1 MLSLALRTLR
11 FRLGGFVATFIAMF
25 FGAALIMACG
35 GLMESGVRD
44 AVPAQRFAAAPIVVA
59 GDQKYDGSQLSER
72 VRLDQAR
79 LRAVEDVP
87 GVERAVADASF
98 PVAVVRDGHPVT
110 HLSDSATSDE
120 HRPLGHGWDSARLAP
135 YTLTSGSRPGKA
147 GDVVL
152 DSGLAE
158 LAGAHVGDQVRIVA
172 AGRTQEFQLTGIV
185 KQSGG
190 RTASQPAVF
199 FGDEQ
204 AAAFSGGDTVDA
216 IGVLPKPG
224 TDVTELR
231 DRIDK
236 ALDGAAAVTLTGDNR
251 GLAEFP
257 QAAAGQENLIMLSAI
272 FGGWAILV
280 AMFGASSTLGLTVQQ
295 RQREMALL
303 KAIGTTPSQLRRMIL
318 GETLVVSV
326 LASVL
331 GCLPGALLSDLLF
344 DKLVDAGIISGA
356 VEFRQSLAP
365 AVVAVVAS
373 LLAAVGAAYITARKV
388 AETRATEA
396 LASSAIE
403 GRWLTRTRIVLSV
416 LFLVGGVGM
425 AVMTVTMMK
434 GDLTAS
440 TAGPA
445 CIMWAIGLALLAPG
459 FTKAIVWLL
468 QGPLRALT
476 GLTGYMAV
484 LNSRAHTIRMAST
497 ITPIILLTGVASGT
511 LYMQQIED
519 ASNRAARN
527 GVLRAD
533 DVVTSSAGGFAPG
546 TLDRVRQ
553 VPGVDAASS
562 YVTSTGF
569 VQSPEDTGQTGDG
582 WPLQGIDDAG
592 SLTVHAA
599 TGSLSDLRGD
609 SVALPVEHAESLG
622 RKVGDTVTL
631 RLGDGTPVKVRVVAT
646 YHPKGDA
653 TALLMPAPLLAPHT
667 TDGVAKQ
674 ILVHHAA
681 GTDPARVTAA
691 VTALVKDQPGVEVS
705 DSGALTAGRTGGQQQ
720 LATINYLVVGLIVGY
735 TAISVINT
743 LIAATGRRR
752 REFGLQQLTG
762 FTRKQVMAMMSVE
775 SVLTAIVGVFLG
787 TVAATITFFPYSLA
801 KLDKV
806 VPSVPLWIY
815 LTVVACA
822 VVITFAATLLPTW
835 RATRFRPVEAATA
848 AA

>member
-1 MLSLALRTLR
+1 MLSLALHTLR

-44 AVPAQRFAAAPIVVA
+44 AVPAQRLAAAPIVVA
-59 GDQKYDGSQLSER
+59 GDQEYDGSQLAER
-72 VRLDQAR
+72 VRLDQAQVR
-79 LRAVEDVP
+79 TVEGVA
-87 GVERAVADASF
+87 GVERAVTDVSF
-98 PVAVVRDGHPVT
+98 PVAVVRDGRPVT
-110 HLSDSATSDE
+110 PLSDGATGDE
-120 HRPLGHGWDSARLAP
+120 HRQLGHGWTSAQLAP
-135 YTLTSGSRPGKA
+135 YTLTAGARPGAA

-152 DSGLAE
+152 DTHLAE
-158 LAGAHVGDQVRIVA
+158 RAGAGVGDPVRVVA
-172 AGRTQEFQLTGIV
+172 DGRTREYRLTGIV
-185 KQSGG
+185 EQSGG

-199 FGDEQ
+199 FSDEQ
-204 AAAFSGGDTVDA
+204 AAALRGDDTVDA
-216 IGVLPKPG
+216 IGVLPAPG
-224 TDVTELR
+224 TDTAELR

-236 ALDGAAAVTLTGDNR
+236 ALDGAAVTLTGDNR

-257 QAAAGQENLIMLSAI
+257 QAAASQQNLVMLSAI
-272 FGGWAILV
+272 FGGWAVLV

-318 GETLVVSV
+318 SETLVISV

-331 GCLPGALLSDLLF
+331 GCLPGALLSGLLF

-373 LLAAVGAAYITARKV
+373 LLASVGAAYITARKI
-388 AETRATEA
+388 AATRATDA
-396 LASSAIE
+396 LASSAAE

-416 LFLVGGVGM
+416 LFLAGGAGM
-425 AVMTVTMMK
+425 AVMTVTMME

-468 QGPLRALT
+468 QGPVRALT

-484 LNSRAHTIRMAST
+484 LNARAHTIRLAST
-497 ITPIILLTGVASGT
+497 ITPIILLTGVATGT

-527 GVLRAD
+527 GVLRTD
-533 DVVTSSAGGFAPG
+533 DVLTARAGGFAPG
-546 TLDRVRQ
+546 TLERVRQ
-553 VPGVDAASS
+553 VPGVEAASS

-569 VQSPEDTGQTGDG
+569 VQSPEDARQTGDG
-582 WPLQGIDDAG
+582 WPLQGVDDAKN
-592 SLTVHAA
+592 LTVGAA

-622 RKVGDTVTL
+622 REVGETVAL
-631 RLGDGTPVKVRVVAT
+631 RLGDGTPVTVKVVAT
-646 YHPKGDA
+646 YQPEGDA
-653 TALLMPAPLLAPHT
+653 TALLLPAPLLAAHT
-667 TDGVAKQ
+667 TDGVARQ

-681 GTDPARVTAA
+681 GTDPAEVTAA

-743 LIAATGRRR
+743 LIAATARRR

-762 FTRKQVMAMMSVE
+762 FTRKQVMTMMGLE
-775 SVLTAIVGVFLG
+775 SVLTSVVGVLLG

-801 KLDKV
+801 KLDEL

-815 LTVVACA
+815 LTVVAGA
-822 VVITFAATLLPTW
+822 VVITAAATLLPTW
-835 RATRFRPVEAATA
+835 RATSSRPVEAATA

>member
-11 FRLGGFVATFIAMF
+11 FRLGGFVATFIAVF
-25 FGAALIMACG
+25 FGAALVMACG
-35 GLMESGVRD
+35 GLMESGIRD

-59 GDQKYDGSQLSER
+59 GDQEHDGYQLTER
-72 VRLDQAR
+72 VRLDQAQV
-79 LRAVEDVP
+79 RAVEGVA

-98 PVAVVRDGHPVT
+98 PVAVVRDGRPVT
-110 HLSDSATSDE
+110 SPSDGAAGDE
-120 HRPLGHGWDSARLAP
+120 HRELGHGWNSAQLAP
-135 YTLTSGSRPGKA
+135 YTLTAGARPGAA

-152 DSGLAE
+152 DTGLAE
-158 LAGAHVGDQVRIVA
+158 RAGVDVGDQVRIVA
-172 AGRTQEFQLTGIV
+172 DGRTREYRLTGIV
-185 KQSGG
+185 EQAGG
-190 RTASQPAVF
+190 RAASQPAVF
-199 FGDEQ
+199 FSDEQ
-204 AAAFSGGDTVDA
+204 AAALRGDDTVDA
-216 IGVLPKPG
+216 IGVLPTSG
-224 TDVTELR
+224 TDIAELR
-231 DRIDK
+231 DRVDE
-236 ALDGAAAVTLTGDNR
+236 ALDGATVTLTGDNR

-257 QAAAGQENLIMLSAI
+257 RAAAGQENLIMLSAI

-280 AMFGASSTLGLTVQQ
+280 AMFGAASTLGLTVRQ

-303 KAIGTTPSQLRRMIL
+303 KAIGTTPSQLRRMVL
-318 GETLVVSV
+318 SETLAISV
-326 LASVL
+326 PASVL
-331 GCLPGALLSDLLF
+331 GCLPGALLSGLLF
-344 DKLVDAGIISGA
+344 DELVDAGIVSGA

-373 LLAAVGAAYITARKV
+373 LLASVGAAYITARKI
-388 AETRATEA
+388 AGTRATDA
-396 LASSAIE
+396 LASSVTE
-403 GRWLTRTRIVLSV
+403 GHWLTRTRIVLSV
-416 LFLVGGVGM
+416 LFLAGGVGM
-425 AVMTVTMMK
+425 AVMTVTMMT

-459 FTKAIVWLL
+459 FTKAIVRLL
-468 QGPLRALT
+468 QGPMRALT
-476 GLTGYMAV
+476 GLAGYMAV
-484 LNSRAHTIRMAST
+484 LNARANTTRLAST
-497 ITPIILLTGVASGT
+497 ATPIVLLIGVATGT

-519 ASNRAARN
+519 ASNRAAHT

-533 DVVTSSAGGFAPG
+533 DVLTAGAGGFAPG

-553 VPGVDAASS
+553 VPGVGAASS

-569 VQSPEDTGQTGDG
+569 VQSPEDAEQTGDG
-582 WPLQGIDDAG
+582 RPLQGVDDANN
-592 SLTVHAA
+592 LTVRAV

-622 RKVGDTVTL
+622 REVGDTITL
-631 RLGDGTPVKVRVVAT
+631 RLGDGTPVTVEVVAT
-646 YHPKGDA
+646 YQPRGDA
-653 TALLMPAPLLAPHT
+653 TALLMPASLLAAHT

-674 ILVHHAA
+674 ILVRHAA
-681 GTDPARVTAA
+681 GADPAEVTAA
-691 VTALVKDQPGVEVS
+691 VTSLVGDQPGVEVS

-735 TAISVINT
+735 TAISVVNT

-762 FTRKQVMAMMSVE
+762 FTRKQVMAMMGLE
-775 SVLTAIVGVFLG
+775 SVLTSIVGVFLG

-801 KLDKV
+801 KLDEL

-815 LTVVACA
+815 LAIVACA
-822 VVITFAATLLPTW
+822 VVITAAATALPTW
-835 RATRFRPVEAATA
+835 RATRSRPVEAATA

>member
-11 FRLGGFVATFIAMF
+11 FRLGGFAATFIAMF

-44 AVPAQRFAAAPIVVA
+44 AVPAQRLAAAPIVVA
-59 GDQKYDGSQLSER
+59 GDQTYDGSQLSER
-72 VRLDQAR
+72 VRLDQER
-79 LRAVEDVP
+79 VRAVEGVS
-87 GVERAVADASF
+87 GVERAVPDVSF

-110 HLSDSATSDE
+110 DLSDGSSGDE
-120 HRPLGHGWDSARLAP
+120 HRPLGHGWGSARLAP
-135 YTLTSGSRPGKA
+135 YSLTSGSRPGGP

-152 DSGLAE
+152 DTALAE
-158 LAGAHVGDQVRIVA
+158 RAGAHVGDRVRLVVGGQ
-172 AGRTQEFQLTGIV
+172 AGEFRLTGV
-185 KQSGG
+185 VEQSGG

-199 FGDEQ
+199 LSDEQ
-204 AAAFSGGDTVDA
+204 AATVAGDRVDA
-216 IGVLPKPG
+216 IGVLPARG
-224 TDVTELR
+224 TDAAELR
-231 DRIDK
+231 DRIDT
-236 ALDGAAAVTLTGDNR
+236 ALDGAAAVTLTGDDR

-257 QAAAGQENLIMLSAI
+257 QAAASQQNLIMLSAI
-272 FGGWAILV
+272 FGGWAVLV

-303 KAIGTTPSQLRRMIL
+303 KAIGTTPAQLRRMIL

-326 LASVL
+326 VASVL
-331 GCLPGALLSDLLF
+331 GCLPGALLSNLLF

-365 AVVAVVAS
+365 AVVAVGAS

-459 FTKAIVWLL
+459 FTKAVVWLL
-468 QGPLRALT
+468 QGPMRALT

-484 LNSRAHTIRMAST
+484 LNSRAHSIRMAAT

-519 ASNRAARN
+519 ASNRAAHT

-533 DVVTSSAGGFAPG
+533 DVLTSKAGPLAPG
-546 TLDRVRQ
+546 TLERVRQ
-553 VPGVDAASS
+553 VKGVDAASS
-562 YVTSTGF
+562 YVASTGF
-569 VQSPEDTGQTGDG
+569 VQSPEDADQTGDG
-582 WPLQGIDDAG
+582 WPLQGVDDTGNLA
-592 SLTVHAA
+592 VRAA
-599 TGSLSDLRGD
+599 TGSLAALRGD
-609 SVALPVEHAESLG
+609 SVALPTEHAESLG
-622 RKVGDTVTL
+622 AKVGDTLTL
-631 RLGDGTPVKVRVVAT
+631 RLGDGTPVEVKVVAT
-646 YHPKGDA
+646 YRPEGDA
-653 TALLMPAPLLAPHT
+653 TALLMPAPLLAEHT
-667 TDGVAKQ
+667 TDGGAAQ
-674 ILVHHAA
+674 ILVRHAA
-681 GTDPARVTAA
+681 GSDPAAVTAA
-691 VTALVKDQPGVEVS
+691 VTAAVKDQPAVEVTG
-705 DSGALTAGRTGGQQQ
+705 SGALTAGRTGGQQQ

-735 TAISVINT
+735 TAISVVNT

-762 FTRKQVMAMMSVE
+762 FTRKQVMAMMCLE
-775 SVLTAIVGVFLG
+775 SVLTAVVGVLLG
-787 TVAATITFFPYSLA
+787 SVAATITFFPYSLA
-801 KLDKV
+801 KLDEV

>member
-11 FRLGGFVATFIAMF
+11 FRLGGFAATFIAVF

-35 GLMESGVRD
+35 GLMESGVRN
-44 AVPAQRFAAAPIVVA
+44 AVPAQRLAAAPIVVA
-59 GDQKYDGSQLSER
+59 GDQNYDGSRLSER
-72 VRLDQAR
+72 VRLD
-79 LRAVEDVP
+79 RALVRTVEGVP
-87 GVERAVADASF
+87 GVARAVADVSF
-98 PVAVVRDGHPVT
+98 PVAVAGDGRPVT
-110 HLSDSATSDE
+110 DE
-120 HRPLGHGWDSARLAP
+120 SGGAAGDERRPLGHGWDSAELAP
-135 YTLTSGSRPGKA
+135 YTLTSGSRPGEV

-152 DSGLAE
+152 DTGLAE
-158 LAGAHVGDQVRIVA
+158 RAGARVGDRVRIAA
-172 AGRTQEFQLTGIV
+172 AGRTQEFRLTGIV
-185 KQSGG
+185 KQAGG
-190 RTASQPAVF
+190 RAAAQPAVF
-199 FGDEQ
+199 FTGEQ
-204 AAAFSGGDTVDA
+204 AAAFGGGTVDA
-216 IGVLPKPG
+216 IGVLPEPG
-224 TDVTELR
+224 TDVAELR

-236 ALDGAAAVTLTGDNR
+236 ALPGAAVTLTGDNR

-257 QAAAGQENLIMLSAI
+257 EAAGSQQNLVMLSAI

-280 AMFGASSTLGLTVQQ
+280 AMFGASSTLGLTVRQ

-331 GCLPGALLSDLLF
+331 GCLPGALMSHLLF
-344 DKLVDAGIISGA
+344 DRLVGAGIVSGA
-356 VEFRQSLAP
+356 VEFRQGLAP
-365 AVVAVVAS
+365 AVVAVAAS
-373 LLAAVGAAYITARKV
+373 LLAAVGAAHITARKV

-396 LASSAIE
+396 LASSATE
-403 GRWLTRTRIVLSV
+403 GHWLTRTRIVLSV
-416 LFLVGGVGM
+416 LFLAGGAAM
-425 AVMTVTMMK
+425 AVMTVTMME

-476 GLTGYMAV
+476 GLTGHMAV

-519 ASNRAARN
+519 ASNRAAHT

-533 DVVTSSAGGFAPG
+533 NVLTSRAGGFAPG

-569 VQSPEDTGQTGDG
+569 VQSPEDAAQTGDG
-582 WPLQGIDDAG
+582 RPLQGVDDAG
-592 SLTVHAA
+592 NLTVRAA
-599 TGSLSDLRGD
+599 TGSLSELRGD

-622 RKVGDTVTL
+622 REVGDSVTL
-631 RLGDGTPVKVRVVAT
+631 RLGDGTPVTVKVVAT

-653 TALLMPAPLLAPHT
+653 GALLMPAPLLAPHT
-667 TDGVAKQ
+667 TDKVAKQ
-674 ILVHHAA
+674 ILVRHAA
-681 GTDPARVTAA
+681 GTDPAKVTAA

-705 DSGALTAGRTGGQQQ
+705 GSGALTAERTAGQQQ
-720 LATINYLVVGLIVGY
+720 LATVNYLVVGLIVGY

-752 REFGLQQLTG
+752 REFGLQRLTG
-762 FTRKQVMAMMSVE
+762 FTRKQVMAMTGLE
-775 SVLTAIVGVFLG
+775 SVLTAIAGVFLG
-787 TVAATITFFPYSLA
+787 TVAAAVTVFPYSLA

-806 VPSVPLWIY
+806 VPPVPLWIY
-815 LTVVACA
+815 LAVVACA
-822 VVITFAATLLPTW
+822 VLITFAATLLPAW

>member
-59 GDQKYDGSQLSER
+59 GDQEYDGSQLSER
-72 VRLDQAR
+72 VRLDAAQV
-79 LRAVEDVP
+79 RAVEGVA
-87 GVERAVADASF
+87 GVERAVTDASF
-98 PVAVVRDGHPVT
+98 PVAVVRDGRPVT
-110 HLSDSATSDE
+110 SVSDSATGDE
-120 HRPLGHGWDSARLAP
+120 HRQLGHGWNSAQLAP
-135 YTLTSGSRPGKA
+135 YTLTSGAQPGTA

-158 LAGAHVGDQVRIVA
+158 RAGAEVGDRVRVVA
-172 AGRTQEFQLTGIV
+172 DGRDQEYRLTGV
-185 KQSGG
+185 VEQSGG

-199 FGDEQ
+199 FSDAQ
-204 AAAFSGGDTVDA
+204 AAALRGDDTVDA
-216 IGVLPKPG
+216 IGVLPAPG
-224 TDVTELR
+224 TDTAELR

-236 ALDGAAAVTLTGDNR
+236 ALDGAAVTLTGDTR

-257 QAAAGQENLIMLSAI
+257 QAAASQENLVMLSAI
-272 FGGWAILV
+272 FGGWAVLV

-318 GETLVVSV
+318 SETLVISV

-331 GCLPGALLSDLLF
+331 GCLPGALLSGLLF

-356 VEFRQSLAP
+356 VEFRLSLAP

-373 LLAAVGAAYITARKV
+373 LLASVGAAYITARKI
-388 AETRATEA
+388 AETRATDA
-396 LASSAIE
+396 LASAATE
-403 GRWLTRTRIVLSV
+403 GRWLSRTRIVLSV

-425 AVMTVTMMK
+425 AVMTVTMMT

-468 QGPLRALT
+468 QGPMRALT

-484 LNSRAHTIRMAST
+484 LNARAHTIRLAST
-497 ITPIILLTGVASGT
+497 IVPIILLTGVATGT

-527 GVLRAD
+527 GVLRTD
-533 DVVTSSAGGFAPG
+533 DVLTAEAGGFAPG
-546 TLDRVRQ
+546 TLDRVRD

-569 VQSPEDTGQTGDG
+569 VQSPEDAEQTSDG
-582 WPLQGIDDAG
+582 WPLQGIDNARNLAVEAAAG
-592 SLTVHAA
+592 SLA
-599 TGSLSDLRGD
+599 DLRGD
-609 SVALPVEHAESLG
+609 SVALPVERAESLG
-622 RKVGDTVTL
+622 REVGETVTL
-631 RLGDGTPVKVRVVAT
+631 RLGDGTPVTVKVVAT
-646 YHPKGDA
+646 YRPQGET
-653 TALLMPAPLLAPHT
+653 TALLLPAPLLAAHT
-667 TDGVAKQ
+667 TDGAAGQ
-674 ILVHHAA
+674 ILVHHAEGSDA
-681 GTDPARVTAA
+681 AEVTAA

-705 DSGALTAGRTGGQQQ
+705 GSDALTAGRTGGQQQ

-762 FTRKQVMAMMSVE
+762 FTRKQVMAMMGLE
-775 SVLTAIVGVFLG
+775 SVLVSIVGVFLG
-787 TVAATITFFPYSLA
+787 TIAATITFFPYSLA
-801 KLDKV
+801 KLDV
-806 VPSVPLWIY
+806 MVPSVPLWIY
-815 LTVVACA
+815 LTVVAGA
-822 VVITFAATLLPTW
+822 VLITAAATLLPTW
-835 RATRFRPVEAATA
+835 RATRSRPVEAATA

>member
-1 MLSLALRTLR
+1 MLSLALHTLR

-59 GDQKYDGSQLSER
+59 GDQEYDGSQLSER
-72 VRLDQAR
+72 VRLGQAQV
-79 LRAVEDVP
+79 RAVEDVA
-87 GVERAVADASF
+87 GVERAVTDVSF
-98 PVAVVRDGHPVT
+98 PVAVVRDGRPVT
-110 HLSDSATSDE
+110 PLSDGAAGDE
-120 HRPLGHGWDSARLAP
+120 HRQLGHGWSSAQLTP
-135 YTLTSGSRPGKA
+135 YTLTAGARPGA
-147 GDVVL
+147 VGDVVL
-152 DSGLAE
+152 DTGLAE
-158 LAGAHVGDQVRIVA
+158 RAGADVGDRVRIVA
-172 AGRTQEFQLTGIV
+172 TGRTQEYRLTGIV
-185 KQSGG
+185 EQSGG
-190 RTASQPAVF
+190 RTASRPAVF
-199 FGDEQ
+199 FSDGQ
-204 AAAFSGGDTVDA
+204 AAALRGDDTVDA
-216 IGVLPKPG
+216 IGVLPASD
-224 TDVTELR
+224 TDTAELR

-236 ALDGAAAVTLTGDNR
+236 ALDGAAVTLTGDNR

-257 QAAAGQENLIMLSAI
+257 QAAAGQQNLIMLSAI

-318 GETLVVSV
+318 SETLVISV

-331 GCLPGALLSDLLF
+331 GCLPGALLSGLLF

-373 LLAAVGAAYITARKV
+373 LLASVGAAYITARKI
-388 AETRATEA
+388 AGTRATDA
-396 LASSAIE
+396 LASSATE

-416 LFLVGGVGM
+416 LFLAGGAGM
-425 AVMTVTMMK
+425 AVMTVTMME

-468 QGPLRALT
+468 QGPMRALT

-484 LNSRAHTIRMAST
+484 LNARAHTIRLAST
-497 ITPIILLTGVASGT
+497 ITPIILLTGVATGT

-519 ASNRAARN
+519 ASNRAAHN
-527 GVLRAD
+527 GVLRTD
-533 DVVTSSAGGFAPG
+533 DVLTARAGGFAPG

-569 VQSPEDTGQTGDG
+569 VQSPEDAEQTGDG
-582 WPLQGIDDAG
+582 RPLQGVDDAG
-592 SLTVHAA
+592 NLTVRAA
-599 TGSLSDLRGD
+599 TGSLSNLRGD
-609 SVALPVEHAESLG
+609 SVALTVEHAESLG
-622 RKVGDTVTL
+622 RGVGDTVTL
-631 RLGDGTPVKVRVVAT
+631 RLGDGTPVTVKVVAT
-646 YHPKGDA
+646 YQPEGET
-653 TALLMPAPLLAPHT
+653 TALLMPAPLLAAHT
-667 TDGVAKQ
+667 TDGVAGQ

-681 GTDPARVTAA
+681 GADPAEVTAA

-735 TAISVINT
+735 TAISVVNT

-762 FTRKQVMAMMSVE
+762 FTRKQVMAMMGLE
-775 SVLTAIVGVFLG
+775 SVLTSIVGVVLG

-801 KLDKV
+801 KLDEL

-815 LTVVACA
+815 FTIVAGA
-822 VVITFAATLLPTW
+822 VVITAAATLLPTW
-835 RATRFRPVEAATA
+835 RVTKSRPVEAATA